1 MSDKLHSVELDAGV
15 PSPAEPDIRK
25 LNMSTAVQLMTADE
39 LLALPRGEFRY
50 ELVNGE
56 LKKMSPAG
64 QKHGRIIVR
73 LTEPLAKHVREN
85 QLGQVYAA
93 ETGFKLKSNP
103 DTVRAADIAVV
114 RKERLDLVGE
124 TESYWPGAPDLAVE
138 VNSPFDTVREV
149 EKKVMEWLEFGSRS
163 VWVVSSKLHTVTV
176 YRSLTEIVVLTENDT
191 LDGGDIVPGFKI
203 SIADIFSE

>member
-1 MSDKLHSVELDAGV
+1 
-15 PSPAEPDIRK
+15 
-25 LNMSTAVQLMTADE
+25 MSTEVQLMTADE

-64 QKHGRIIVR
+64 QKHGRITVR
-73 LTEPLAKHVREN
+73 LTEPLSKHVREN

-103 DTVRAADIAVV
+103 DTVRAADIAFI
-114 RKERLDLVGE
+114 RRERLEMLGE

-138 VNSPFDTVREV
+138 VNSPSDTVLEV
-149 EKKVMEWLEFGSRS
+149 EKKVIEWLEFGSRL
-163 VWVVSSKLHTVTV
+163 VWVISSKLNTVTV
-176 YRSLTEIVVLTENDT
+176 YRSLREIVVLTEADT
-191 LDGGDIVPGFKI
+191 LDGGDVIPGFQIAVAKI
-203 SIADIFSE
+203 FAE

>member
-1 MSDKLHSVELDAGV
+1 
-15 PSPAEPDIRK
+15 
-25 LNMSTAVQLMTADE
+25 MSTEVQLMTADE

-64 QKHGRIIVR
+64 QKHGRITVR
-73 LTEPLAKHVREN
+73 LTEPLAKHVRDN

-93 ETGFKLKSNP
+93 ETGFKLRSNP
-103 DTVRAADIAVV
+103 DTVRAADIAFVQ
-114 RKERLDLVGE
+114 RERLEVLGE

-138 VNSPFDTVREV
+138 VNSPSDTVREA
-149 EKKVMEWLEFGSRS
+149 EKKVIEWLEFGSRL

-176 YRSLTEIVVLTENDT
+176 YRSLTDIVSLTENDT
-191 LDGGDIVPGFKI
+191 LNGGDVVPGFQI
-203 SIADIFSE
+203 SIAEIFAQ